1 MTLTPAQ
8 EVAQKLAQLEAHSQA
23 PAADASA
30 NAPVDAVAPAEA
42 VPTGAVAGTP
52 AHTVAPAEAVPTG
65 AVAPA
70 HDDDASSQPAA
81 QAQRAGAQ
89 AQQPGNNCCAA
100 SEYLPDRAVAYVVDQ
115 RVKYADYFGKL
126 PVAVIIPAYNEAERI
141 TATVQAALAIAGVER
156 VVVVDDG
163 STDNTAKIAKRAGA
177 EVISKPHKHG
187 KGAAMGSGVAYLRK
201 SAQPGADYLLLF
213 VDGDLGASASA
224 CEVLIEPVASGR
236 CSMSIAVPPAFKGA
250 GGHGFVLGTARKAIS
265 EATGWEPQAP
275 LSGQRCMNSFVFEAC
290 KNQLSRGWGVET
302 WLSVKALEAGFT
314 VLEVPCSITHRVSV
328 NNLAGRLHRLEQF
341 RQVRKTTRKLRPSL
355 VSRLLS
361 KRRSQANV
369 NQAAASQAPFEP
381 YRMLRPTA

>member
-8 EVAQKLAQLEAHSQA
+8 EVAQKLAQLEAQSQA
-23 PAADASA
+23 SADDAAPAGAV
-30 NAPVDAVAPAEA
+30 APAHAVAPAEA
-42 VPTGAVAGTP
+42 APTGAVAGTP
-52 AHTVAPAEAVPTG
+52 AH
-65 AVAPA
+65 
-70 HDDDASSQPAA
+70 DDASQPAA
-81 QAQRAGAQ
+81 QAQQPGEQ
-89 AQQPGNNCCAA
+89 AQQPGASCCTA
-100 SEYLPDRAVAYVVDQ
+100 SEYLPDRAVAYAVDQ
-115 RVKYADYFGKL
+115 RVQYADYFGKL

-141 TATVQAALAIAGVER
+141 TATVQAALGIAGVER

-163 STDNTAKIAKRAGA
+163 STDDTAKIAKRAGA
-177 EVISKPHKHG
+177 EVISKPHKRG

-265 EATGWEPQAP
+265 EATDWEPQAP

-355 VSRLLS
+355 ISRLLS
-361 KRRSQANV
+361 KRRGQAGAKSSQANV

>member
-23 PAADASA
+23 PAADA
-30 NAPVDAVAPAEA
+30 
-42 VPTGAVAGTP
+42 VAGTP

-65 AVAPA
+65 AVAGTPA
-70 HDDDASSQPAA
+70 HDDASQPGA
-81 QAQRAGAQ
+81 QAQRAATQ
-89 AQQPGNNCCAA
+89 AQQPGANCCAA

-115 RVKYADYFGKL
+115 RVQYADYFGKL

-177 EVISKPHKHG
+177 EVISKPHKRG

-355 VSRLLS
+355 VSRLFS
-361 KRRSQANV
+361 KRWSQAGAKSSQANV

>member
-23 PAADASA
+23 PAADA
-30 NAPVDAVAPAEA
+30 
-42 VPTGAVAGTP
+42 VAGTP

-65 AVAPA
+65 TVAGTPA
-70 HDDDASSQPAA
+70 HDDASQPGA
-81 QAQRAGAQ
+81 QAQRAAAQ
-89 AQQPGNNCCAA
+89 AQQPGANCCAA

-115 RVKYADYFGKL
+115 RVQYADYFGKL

-141 TATVQAALAIAGVER
+141 TATVQAALAIAEVER

-177 EVISKPHKHG
+177 EVISKPHKRG

-355 VSRLLS
+355 VSRLFS
-361 KRRSQANV
+361 KRWSQAGAKSSQANV

>member
-23 PAADASA
+23 SADDAAPA
-30 NAPVDAVAPAEA
+30 DAVAPAHAAAPAEA
-42 VPTGAVAGTP
+42 AATGAVAGTP
-52 AHTVAPAEAVPTG
+52 AH
-65 AVAPA
+65 
-70 HDDDASSQPAA
+70 ASGSQPAT
-81 QAQRAGAQ
+81 QGRQPGEQ

-100 SEYLPDRAVAYVVDQ
+100 SEYLPDRAVAYAVDQ
-115 RVKYADYFGKL
+115 RVQYADYFGKL

-163 STDNTAKIAKRAGA
+163 STDDTAKIAKRAGA
-177 EVISKPHKHG
+177 EVISKPHKRG

-355 VSRLLS
+355 ISRLLS
-361 KRRSQANV
+361 KRRGQAGAKSSQANV
-369 NQAAASQAPFEP
+369 NQAAAPQAPFEP

>member
-1 MTLTPAQ
+1 VTLTPAQ
-8 EVAQKLAQLEAHSQA
+8 EVAQKLAQLETHSQA
-23 PAADASA
+23 PAAD
-30 NAPVDAVAPAEA
+30 
-42 VPTGAVAGTP
+42 AVAGTP

-65 AVAPA
+65 AVAGTPA
-70 HDDDASSQPAA
+70 HDDASQPGA
-81 QAQRAGAQ
+81 QAQRAATQ
-89 AQQPGNNCCAA
+89 AQQPGANCCAA

-115 RVKYADYFGKL
+115 RVQYADYFGKL

-177 EVISKPHKHG
+177 EVISKPHKRG

-355 VSRLLS
+355 VSRLFS
-361 KRRSQANV
+361 KRWSQAGAKSSQANV

>member
-23 PAADASA
+23 PAT
-30 NAPVDAVAPAEA
+30 DAVAGTPAQ
-42 VPTGAVAGTP
+42 AVAGTP
-52 AHTVAPAEAVPTG
+52 AH
-65 AVAPA
+65 
-70 HDDDASSQPAA
+70 DDASQPGA
-81 QAQRAGAQ
+81 QAQRAAVQ
-89 AQQPGNNCCAA
+89 AQQPGAQAKQTSTNCCAA

-115 RVKYADYFGKL
+115 RVQYADYFGKL

-141 TATVQAALAIAGVER
+141 TATVQAALGIAGVER

-177 EVISKPHKHG
+177 EVISKPHKRG

-236 CSMSIAVPPAFKGA
+236 CSMSIAVPPAFEGA

-265 EATGWEPQAP
+265 EATGWQPQAP

-355 VSRLLS
+355 ISRLLS
-361 KRRSQANV
+361 KRREQANV
-369 NQAAASQAPFEP
+369 NQAPASQAPFEP
-381 YRMLRPTA
+381 YRMLRPRA

>member
-23 PAADASA
+23 SAAD
-30 NAPVDAVAPAEA
+30 
-42 VPTGAVAGTP
+42 AVAGTP
-52 AHTVAPAEAVPTG
+52 AHTVAPAEAVPT
-65 AVAPA
+65 VAGTPA
-70 HDDDASSQPAA
+70 HDDASSQPAA
-81 QAQRAGAQ
+81 QAQQPGEQAQRAATQ
-89 AQQPGNNCCAA
+89 AQQPGANCCAA

-115 RVKYADYFGKL
+115 RVQYADYFGKL

-177 EVISKPHKHG
+177 EVISKPHKRG

-328 NNLAGRLHRLEQF
+328 NNWAGRLHRLEQF

-361 KRRSQANV
+361 KRRGQAGAKSSQANV

>member
-23 PAADASA
+23 PAADA
-30 NAPVDAVAPAEA
+30 
-42 VPTGAVAGTP
+42 VAGTP
-52 AHTVAPAEAVPTG
+52 AHTVAPAEAVPT
-65 AVAPA
+65 VAGTPA
-70 HDDDASSQPAA
+70 HDDASSQPAA
-81 QAQRAGAQ
+81 QAQQPGEQAQRAATQ
-89 AQQPGNNCCAA
+89 AQQPGANCCAA

-115 RVKYADYFGKL
+115 RVQYADYFGKL

-177 EVISKPHKHG
+177 EVISKPHKRG

-328 NNLAGRLHRLEQF
+328 NNWAGRLHRLEQF

-361 KRRSQANV
+361 KRRGQAGAKSSQANV

>member
-8 EVAQKLAQLEAHSQA
+8 EVAQKLAQLEAHSQVSADDAA
-23 PAADASA
+23 PAD
-30 NAPVDAVAPAEA
+30 
-42 VPTGAVAGTP
+42 AVAGTP

-65 AVAPA
+65 AVAGTPA
-70 HDDDASSQPAA
+70 HDDASQPGA
-81 QAQRAGAQ
+81 QAQRAATQ
-89 AQQPGNNCCAA
+89 AQQPGANCCAA

-115 RVKYADYFGKL
+115 RVQYADYFGKL

-163 STDNTAKIAKRAGA
+163 STDDTAKIAKRAGA
-177 EVISKPHKHG
+177 EVISKPHKRG

-355 VSRLLS
+355 VSRLFS
-361 KRRSQANV
+361 KRWSQAGAKSSQANV

>member
-23 PAADASA
+23 PAADA
-30 NAPVDAVAPAEA
+30 
-42 VPTGAVAGTP
+42 VAGTP

-65 AVAPA
+65 AVAGTPA

-115 RVKYADYFGKL
+115 RVQYADYFGKL

-177 EVISKPHKHG
+177 EVISKPHKRG

-314 VLEVPCSITHRVSV
+314 MLEVPCSITHRVSV

-361 KRRSQANV
+361 KRRSQAGAKSSQANV

>member
-8 EVAQKLAQLEAHSQA
+8 EVAQKLAQLEAQSQA
-23 PAADASA
+23 SADDAAPA
-30 NAPVDAVAPAEA
+30 DAVAPAHDIAPAEA
-42 VPTGAVAGTP
+42 APTGAVAGTP
-52 AHTVAPAEAVPTG
+52 AH
-65 AVAPA
+65 
-70 HDDDASSQPAA
+70 DDASQPAT
-81 QAQRAGAQ
+81 QSRQPGEQ
-89 AQQPGNNCCAA
+89 AQQPGASCCAA
-100 SEYLPDRAVAYVVDQ
+100 SEYLPDRAVAYAVDQ
-115 RVKYADYFGKL
+115 RIQYADYFGKL

-141 TATVQAALAIAGVER
+141 TATVQAALGIAGVER

-163 STDNTAKIAKRAGA
+163 STDDTAKIAKRAGA
-177 EVISKPHKHG
+177 EVISKPHKRG

-355 VSRLLS
+355 ISRLLS
-361 KRRSQANV
+361 KRRGQAGAKSSQANV

-381 YRMLRPTA
+381 YCMLRPTA

>member
-23 PAADASA
+23 PAADA
-30 NAPVDAVAPAEA
+30 
-42 VPTGAVAGTP
+42 VAGTP

-65 AVAPA
+65 AVAGTPA

-89 AQQPGNNCCAA
+89 AQQPGANCCAA

-115 RVKYADYFGKL
+115 RVQYADYFSRL

-163 STDNTAKIAKRAGA
+163 STDDTAKIAKRAGA
-177 EVISKPHKHG
+177 EVISKPHKRG

-355 VSRLLS
+355 VSRLFS
-361 KRRSQANV
+361 KRWSQAGAKSSQANV

>member
-23 PAADASA
+23 PADDAAPADA
-30 NAPVDAVAPAEA
+30 VV
-42 VPTGAVAGTP
+42 P

-70 HDDDASSQPAA
+70 HDDASQPAA
-81 QAQRAGAQ
+81 QAQQPGAQ
-89 AQQPGNNCCAA
+89 AQQPGANCRAA

-115 RVKYADYFGKL
+115 RVQYADYFGKL

-163 STDNTAKIAKRAGA
+163 STDDTAKIAKRAGA
-177 EVISKPHKHG
+177 EVISKPHKRG

-355 VSRLLS
+355 VSRLFS
-361 KRRSQANV
+361 KRWSQAGAKSSQANV

>member
-23 PAADASA
+23 PATD
-30 NAPVDAVAPAEA
+30 
-42 VPTGAVAGTP
+42 AVAGTP
-52 AHTVAPAEAVPTG
+52 AH
-65 AVAPA
+65 
-70 HDDDASSQPAA
+70 DDASQPGAQAA
-81 QAQRAGAQ
+81 VQAQRAAVQSGQ
-89 AQQPGNNCCAA
+89 ASTNCCTA

-115 RVKYADYFGKL
+115 RLQYADYFGKL

-141 TATVQAALAIAGVER
+141 TATVQAALGIAGVER

-177 EVISKPHKHG
+177 EVISKPHKRG
-187 KGAAMGSGVAYLRK
+187 KGAAMGSGVAYLRS

-236 CSMSIAVPPAFKGA
+236 CSMSIAVPPAFEGA

-265 EATGWEPQAP
+265 EATGWQPQAP

-361 KRRSQANV
+361 KCASLAGTADTSLADTKPSQTNV
-369 NQAAASQAPFEP
+369 NQAPASQAPFEP
-381 YRMLRPTA
+381 YRMLRPRA

>member
-23 PAADASA
+23 PADDA
-30 NAPVDAVAPAEA
+30 APADAVAPAHAAAPAEA
-42 VPTGAVAGTP
+42 ATTGAVAGTP
-52 AHTVAPAEAVPTG
+52 AH
-65 AVAPA
+65 
-70 HDDDASSQPAA
+70 DDASSQPATQGRQPA
-81 QAQRAGAQ
+81 AQ

-100 SEYLPDRAVAYVVDQ
+100 SEYLPDRAVAYAVDQ
-115 RVKYADYFGKL
+115 RVQYADYFSRL

-177 EVISKPHKHG
+177 EVISKPHKRG

-361 KRRSQANV
+361 KRQSQANV

>member
-23 PAADASA
+23 PADDAAPADAVVPA
-30 NAPVDAVAPAEA
+30 HTVAPAEA

-52 AHTVAPAEAVPTG
+52 AH
-65 AVAPA
+65 
-70 HDDDASSQPAA
+70 DDASSQPAT
-81 QAQRAGAQ
+81 Q

-115 RVKYADYFGKL
+115 RVQYADYFGKL

-177 EVISKPHKHG
+177 EVISKPHKRG

-361 KRRSQANV
+361 KRGEQAGAKSSQANV

>member
-23 PAADASA
+23 PAADA
-30 NAPVDAVAPAEA
+30 VAD
-42 VPTGAVAGTP
+42 TP

-65 AVAPA
+65 AVTGTPA
-70 HDDDASSQPAA
+70 HDDASQPGA
-81 QAQRAGAQ
+81 QAQRAAAQ

-100 SEYLPDRAVAYVVDQ
+100 SEYLPDRAVAYAVDQ
-115 RVKYADYFGKL
+115 RVQYADYFSRL

-177 EVISKPHKHG
+177 EVISKPHKRG

-361 KRRSQANV
+361 KRRGQAGAKSSQANV

>member
-23 PAADASA
+23 PAADA
-30 NAPVDAVAPAEA
+30 
-42 VPTGAVAGTP
+42 VAGTP

-70 HDDDASSQPAA
+70 HDDASQPAA
-81 QAQRAGAQ
+81 QAQ
-89 AQQPGNNCCAA
+89 QPGANCCAA

-115 RVKYADYFGKL
+115 RVQYADYFGKL

-177 EVISKPHKHG
+177 EVISKPHKRG

-355 VSRLLS
+355 VSRLFS
-361 KRRSQANV
+361 KRWSQAGAKSSQANV

>member
-8 EVAQKLAQLEAHSQA
+8 EVAQKLAQLEAQSQA
-23 PAADASA
+23 SA
-30 NAPVDAVAPAEA
+30 
-42 VPTGAVAGTP
+42 AGTP
-52 AHTVAPAEAVPTG
+52 THTVAPAEAAITG
-65 AVAPA
+65 AVTPA
-70 HDDDASSQPAA
+70 HDDASKPDT
-81 QAQRAGAQ
+81 Q

-115 RVKYADYFGKL
+115 RVQYADYFGKL
-126 PVAVIIPAYNEAERI
+126 PVAVVIPAYNEAERI

-163 STDNTAKIAKRAGA
+163 STDDTAKIAKRAGA
-177 EVISKPHKHG
+177 EVISKPHKRG

-201 SAQPGADYLLLF
+201 SAQSGADYLLLF

-328 NNLAGRLHRLEQF
+328 NNWAGRLHRLEQF

>member
-23 PAADASA
+23 PADDAAPADAVVPA
-30 NAPVDAVAPAEA
+30 HTVAPAEA

-52 AHTVAPAEAVPTG
+52 AH
-65 AVAPA
+65 
-70 HDDDASSQPAA
+70 DDASQPGAQAQRAAA
-81 QAQRAGAQ
+81 QAQRAAAQ

-115 RVKYADYFGKL
+115 RVQYADYFGKL

-177 EVISKPHKHG
+177 EVISKPHKRG

-361 KRRSQANV
+361 KRGSQANV